1 VDRRALLGSSGN
13 KGAPNLL
20 PEASVAS
27 KLLRAGHAGI
37 SKVSFFPLVRGMR
50 SGSKADLFT

>member
-1 VDRRALLGSSGN
+1 MRPDH
-13 KGAPNLL
+13 L

-27 KLLRAGHAGI
+27 KLLRAGHAGV